1 MKEISLHGSRILIG
15 EDVANV
21 RKYLPSSHVVI
32 ITDSN
37 VRKHYG
43 ALCDAFPT
51 IEIAPGEPNKT
62 LSAIG
67 YITSELVRL
76 EADRKTFILGVG
88 GGIVCDV
95 AGFAASVFMR
105 GLPFGFVSTTLLSQV
120 DASVGGKNGVN
131 YEGYKNML
139 GVFAQ
144 PQLVICDPQSLA
156 TLPQRDFVAGFAEI
170 VKAAMIADASLF
182 EYIEQNAEKALQ
194 KDRQTIEHIVYEA
207 VKIKADIVAV
217 DEREQGERRKLNLG
231 HTFAHAIEKNAALMH
246 GEAVSVGLCK
256 AVHLAVMLRLMSA
269 DEQKRVENILRRLSL
284 PTSAAIPNAALCAAM
299 RKDKKK
305 NGDAIHVVLPAGIG
319 RCEVREMA
327 FETLSC
333 LMSVDRT
340 EIIP

>member
-1 MKEISLHGSRILIG
+1 MKQISLHGSRILIG
-15 EDVANV
+15 ESADNI
-21 RKYLPSSHVVI
+21 REYLPSSQVII
-32 ITDSN
+32 ITDGN
-37 VRKHYG
+37 VRRHYS

-51 IEIAPGEPNKT
+51 IEIGLGEPNKT
-62 LSAIG
+62 LATIDHV
-67 YITSELVRL
+67 TSELVRL
-76 EADRKTFILGVG
+76 EADRRTFILGVG

-105 GLPFGFVSTTLLSQV
+105 GLPFGFVSTSLLSQV

-131 YEGYKNML
+131 HKGYKNML

-144 PQLVICDPQSLA
+144 PQLVICDPQSMS
-156 TLPQRDFVAGFAEI
+156 TLPQRELVAGFAEI

-182 EYIEQNAEKALQ
+182 AYLEENAEKALQ
-194 KDRQTIEHIVYEA
+194 KDPQTLEHLVYEA

-231 HTFAHAIEKNAALMH
+231 HTFAHAIEKNTALTH

-256 AVHLAVMLRLMSA
+256 VAQLAVMLNLMSA
-269 DEQKRVENILRRLSL
+269 GEQKRVESILQRLTL
-284 PTSAAIPNAALCAAM
+284 PTTVDVPTPALCAAM

-305 NGDAIHVVLPAGIG
+305 SGEAIHVVLPVGIG

-327 FETLSC
+327 FAALSY
-333 LMSVDRT
+333 LLSVDKPAV
-340 EIIP
+340 IL

>member
-15 EDVANV
+15 EAAANV
-21 RKYLPSSHVVI
+21 HKYLPPACVVV

-37 VRKHYG
+37 VRRHYG
-43 ALCDAFPT
+43 ALCGAFPT
-51 IEIAPGEPNKT
+51 ITIEAGEPHKT
-62 LSAIG
+62 LATID

-105 GLPFGFVSTTLLSQV
+105 GLPFGFVSTSLLSQV

-131 YEGYKNML
+131 YRGYKNML

-144 PQLVICDPQSLA
+144 PQLVICDPLSMA
-156 TLPQRDFVAGFAEI
+156 TLPQKEFVAGFAEI
-170 VKAAMIADASLF
+170 VKAAMIANATLF
-182 EYIEQNAEKALQ
+182 DYIEKNAEKALR
-194 KDRQTIEHIVYEA
+194 KDPQTLEQLVYKS

-231 HTFAHAIEKNAALMH
+231 HTFAHAIEKNTTLTH

-256 AVHLAVMLRLMSA
+256 ASQVAVTLGLMSA
-269 DEQKRVENILRRLSL
+269 VELQRVENVLQRLAL
-284 PTSAAIPNAALCAAM
+284 PTTVNIPGAALYAAM

-305 NGDAIHVVLPAGIG
+305 SGDAIHLVLPVGIG
-319 RCEVREMA
+319 RCEIREVSLA
-327 FETLSC
+327 TLSS
-333 LMSVDRT
+333 LVAVES
-340 EIIP
+340 

>member
-1 MKEISLHGSRILIG
+1 MREIYLHGSRILIG
-15 EDVANV
+15 EDVANIH
-21 RKYLPSSHVVI
+21 KYLPSSHVVVV
-32 ITDSN
+32 TDSN
-37 VRKHYG
+37 VRKRYG

-51 IEIAPGEPNKT
+51 IEIEPGEPNKT
-62 LSAIG
+62 LSAIS
-67 YITSELVRL
+67 YITSELVRM
-76 EADRKTFILGVG
+76 EADRTTFILGVG

-95 AGFAASVFMR
+95 AGFAASIFMR
-105 GLPFGFVSTTLLSQV
+105 GLPFGFVATTLLAQV

-156 TLPQRDFVAGFAEI
+156 TLPQREFVAGFAEI

-182 EYIEQNAEKALQ
+182 AYIEQNAEKALQ
-194 KDRQTIEHIVYEA
+194 KDRQTIAHIVYEA
-207 VKIKADIVAV
+207 VKIKAGIVAE
-217 DEREQGERRKLNLG
+217 DERERGERRKLNLG

-256 AVHLAVMLRLMSA
+256 AAHLAVMLKLMS
-269 DEQKRVENILRRLSL
+269 DSEQKRVESLLQRLTL
-284 PTSAAIPNAALCAAM
+284 PTAVDVPNAALCAAM

-305 NGDAIHVVLPAGIG
+305 SGTAIHVVLPVGIG

-327 FETLSC
+327 LAALSY
-333 LMSVDRT
+333 LMSVDKT
-340 EIIP
+340 VVIL

>member
-1 MKEISLHGSRILIG
+1 MKEITLYNSHILIG
-15 EDVANV
+15 ESVDNI

-37 VRKHYG
+37 VRKRYG

-51 IEIAPGEPNKT
+51 IEIEAGEPHKT
-62 LSAIG
+62 LATIDG
-67 YITSELVRL
+67 IASELVRL

-95 AGFAASVFMR
+95 AGFAASIFMR

-131 YEGYKNML
+131 YKGYKNML

-144 PQLVICDPQSLA
+144 PQFAICDPLSMA
-156 TLPQRDFVAGFAEI
+156 SLPQKEFVAGFAEI
-170 VKAAMIADASLF
+170 VKAAMITGASLF
-182 EYIEQNAEKALQ
+182 DYIEENVEKALQ
-194 KDRQTIEHIVYEA
+194 KDPQTLEHLVYES

-231 HTFAHAIEKNAALMH
+231 HTFAHAIEKNATLTH

-256 AVHLAVMLRLMSA
+256 ASQLAVALGLMSTS
-269 DEQKRVENILRRLSL
+269 EQKRVENLLQRLTL
-284 PTSAAIPNAALCAAM
+284 PTATDIPNSTLYAAM

-305 NGDAIHVVLPAGIG
+305 SGDSIHLVLPVGIG
-319 RCEVREMA
+319 HCKVREV
-327 FETLSC
+327 TLAALSALISEKC
-333 LMSVDRT
+333 
-340 EIIP
+340 

>member
-15 EDVANV
+15 EAAANV
-21 RKYLPSSHVVI
+21 HKYLPPAHVVV

-37 VRKHYG
+37 VRRHYG
-43 ALCDAFPT
+43 ALCGAFPT
-51 IEIAPGEPNKT
+51 ITIEAGEPHKT
-62 LSAIG
+62 LATID

-105 GLPFGFVSTTLLSQV
+105 GLPFGFVSTSLLSQV

-131 YEGYKNML
+131 YRGYKNML

-144 PQLVICDPQSLA
+144 PQLVVCDPLSMA
-156 TLPQRDFVAGFAEI
+156 TLPQKEFVAGFAEI
-170 VKAAMIADASLF
+170 VKAAMIASATLF
-182 EYIEQNAEKALQ
+182 DYVEKNAEKALR
-194 KDRQTIEHIVYEA
+194 KDPQTLEHMVYKS

-231 HTFAHAIEKNAALMH
+231 HTFAHAIEKNTTLSH

-256 AVHLAVMLRLMSA
+256 ASQVAVTLGLMSA
-269 DEQKRVENILRRLSL
+269 DELQRVENILQRLAL
-284 PTSAAIPNAALCAAM
+284 PTTVTIPGAELYAAM

-305 NGDAIHVVLPAGIG
+305 SGDAIHLVLPVGIG
-319 RCEVREMA
+319 RCEIREVSLA
-327 FETLSC
+327 TLSS
-333 LMSVDRT
+333 LVAAGS
-340 EIIP
+340 

>member
-1 MKEISLHGSRILIG
+1 MKEIFLHGSRILIG
-15 EDVANV
+15 ENVANI
-21 RKYLPSSHVVI
+21 RKHLPSSHVVI

-37 VRKHYG
+37 VRKYYG
-43 ALCDAFPT
+43 SLCDAFPT

-62 LSAIG
+62 LAAIN
-67 YITSELVRL
+67 YITSELVRM

-105 GLPFGFVSTTLLSQV
+105 GLPFGFAPTTLLAQV

-144 PQLVICDPQSLA
+144 PQLVICDPQSIA
-156 TLPQRDFVAGFAEI
+156 TLPQGEFVAGFAEI
-170 VKAAMIADASLF
+170 VKAAMIANAALF
-182 EYIEQNAEKALQ
+182 GYMEQNAEKALQ
-194 KDRQTIEHIVYEA
+194 KDPQTLEHIVYEA

-231 HTFAHAIEKNAALMH
+231 HTFAHAIEKNTTLMH

-256 AVHLAVMLRLMSA
+256 AAHLAVMLGLMSA
-269 DEQKRVENILRRLSL
+269 DEQKRVENILQRLTL
-284 PTSAAIPNAALCAAM
+284 PTDVDIPNAALCAAM

-305 NGDAIHVVLPAGIG
+305 AGNDIHVVLPAGIG
-319 RCEVREMA
+319 RCEVRKMA
-327 FETLSC
+327 FAALSYF
-333 LMSVDRT
+333 MSVDKT
-340 EIIP
+340 DIIL